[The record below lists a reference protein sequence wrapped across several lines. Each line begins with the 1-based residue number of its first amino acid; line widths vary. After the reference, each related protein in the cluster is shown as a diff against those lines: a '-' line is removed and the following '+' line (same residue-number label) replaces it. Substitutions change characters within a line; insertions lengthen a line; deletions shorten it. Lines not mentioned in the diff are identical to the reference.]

1 MLLRHHPQHPDTYD
15 WLRLALILIL
25 SLGALMAI
33 VALYFLAAP
42 PMATPMFV

>member
-1 MLLRHHPQHPDTYD
+1 MLVRHHPQQPDTYD
-15 WLRLALILIL
+15 WLRLALIVIL

-33 VALYFLAAP
+33 VALYFLAVP